1 MRVATKLIALAGVS
15 LLVFVSG
22 STGVVCAN
30 EQSAAVANLRLQEGA
45 MFVSIRTR
53 LIKSGWKPV
62 RVHARDSYEYDG
74 TEKRLMDRNFFEVD
88 SCSSDRGSLCI
99 LYYTKNGTCLR
110 VDTVG
115 EQVDAMR
122 VTRWGESCPN
132 EPPQISTA
140 ERRAQ

>member
-1 MRVATKLIALAGVS
+1 MRGATKMMPLTSVF
-15 LLVFVSG
+15 LLVFLFS

-30 EQSAAVANLRLQEGA
+30 EQSAAVADLRLQKGA
-45 MFVSIRTR
+45 LFISVRTR

-62 RVHARDSYEYDG
+62 RVHARDSHEYDG
-74 TEKRLMDRNFFEVD
+74 TEKRLLDRHVLEVD
-88 SCSSDRGSLCI
+88 SCSTDQGSLCI

-122 VTRWGESCPN
+122 VTRWDESCPN
-132 EPPQISTA
+132 EPPQLSTA
-140 ERRAQ
+140 ERRTQ